1 MLIDTQALI
10 WFGMDDARLSSRAA
24 EAIAEPGN
32 HYSLVT
38 IWEAAIKSGLKKLDL
53 TREDKRISAKE
64 YFQWLVD
71 DIELTAIPITFSDVA
86 AVEFLPPHHS
96 DPFDRLLIAQALER
110 NLELVSA
117 DAIFDHYGVRRV
129 W

>member
-1 MLIDTQALI
+1 VLIDTQALI
-10 WFGMDDARLSSRAA
+10 WFGMDDARLSPRAA
-24 EAIAEPGN
+24 EAIAEPKN

-53 TREDKRISAKE
+53 MREDKRISVKE
-64 YFQWLVD
+64 FFQWLVD

-86 AVEFLPPHHS
+86 AVEFLPPHHN

-110 NLELVSA
+110 NLELVSS
-117 DAIFDHYGVRRV
+117 DAIFDRYGVRRV

>member
-10 WFGMDDARLSSRAA
+10 WFGHADARLSSRAA
-24 EAIAEPGN
+24 AAIAAPGN
-32 HYSLVT
+32 QYSHVT

-53 TREDKRISAKE
+53 MRGQKRISAKD
-64 YFQWLVD
+64 YFEWVAADL
-71 DIELTAIPITFSDVA
+71 ELTAIPITANEAA

-96 DPFDRLLIAQALER
+96 DPFDRLLVAQALER

-117 DAIFDHYGVRRV
+117 DAIFDRYGVRRV